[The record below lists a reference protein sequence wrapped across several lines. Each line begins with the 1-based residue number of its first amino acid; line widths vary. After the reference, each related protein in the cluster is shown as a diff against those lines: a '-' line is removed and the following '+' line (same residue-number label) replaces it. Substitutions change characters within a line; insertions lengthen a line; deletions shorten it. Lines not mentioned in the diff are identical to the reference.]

1 MKAIKILDNFRD
13 VQVAPAAVAQGP
25 MDKEGALRAVL
36 RAAHHA
42 DGLAKGLHETC
53 KALDKR
59 EAHFCVLAEN
69 CDEPQYVKLV
79 ETLCAE
85 HQIPLIKVADKKIIG
100 EYCGLCKYDKEGK
113 ARKVVGC
120 SSAVVTNWGNEEQ
133 GRAILTDYFASK
145 N

>member
-1 MKAIKILDNFRD
+1 MSDAGGD
-13 VQVAPAAVAQGP
+13 VQVAPAAIAQGP
-25 MDKEGALRAVL
+25 MDKEQALRAVL

-133 GRAILTDYFASK
+133 GRAILTDYFNSK

>member
-1 MKAIKILDNFRD
+1 MYWYHAVCVPKILQTIFR
-13 VQVAPAAVAQGP
+13 
-25 MDKEGALRAVL
+25 
-36 RAAHHA
+36 
-42 DGLAKGLHETC
+42 
-53 KALDKR
+53 R